1 MCIVRGL
8 VVYETSR
15 EDVPG
20 TSAHALTL
28 SLKKVFLFI
37 IKKNKLSIKS

>member
-28 SLKKVFLFI
+28 SLKKVFLL
-37 IKKNKLSIKS
+37 KLKRINLV